1 MSTKPWSPV
10 TITTVSWSGPALA
23 GASSR
28 LTYYPAGGSQGAVY
42 VLAVAAILGLGVIHP
57 EYV

>member
-1 MSTKPWSPV
+1 M
-10 TITTVSWSGPALA
+10 A